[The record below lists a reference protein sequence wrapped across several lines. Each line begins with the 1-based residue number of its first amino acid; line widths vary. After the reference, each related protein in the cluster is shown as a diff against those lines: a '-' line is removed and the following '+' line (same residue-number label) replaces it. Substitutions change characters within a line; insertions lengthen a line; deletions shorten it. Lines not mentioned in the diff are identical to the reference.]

1 MVADGRQIP
10 GASGKTPPVPICTAR
25 SHPAPLPGQKRR
37 SSSDVSTAGAP
48 SGVSRLRF
56 TCPRGISFNVMC
68 NMNGGTDP
76 VVWAGLTNGSQMPF
90 QRLTNIYI
98 SDPAGARLSFDVDM
112 WPS

>member
-1 MVADGRQIP
+1 
-10 GASGKTPPVPICTAR
+10 
-25 SHPAPLPGQKRR
+25 
-37 SSSDVSTAGAP
+37 
-48 SGVSRLRF
+48 
-56 TCPRGISFNVMC
+56 MC